1 MIDRARERFGE
12 WVHDAY
18 NHLYDSHHLQQHPL
32 MDVLV
37 GAVTVEAD
45 SFQRS
50 QALRRLLLDAIQ
62 SLRPQPG
69 VPAQSP
75 DWRIYSLLE
84 LRYIERL
91 SPSEAMQ
98 QLALGKSQ
106 FFRDQARA
114 LDTVTNLLWAQVPPE
129 EQRSIAAGAPDG
141 ETRDDGEPAER
152 SDQLQFHP
160 VTWRLIQ
167 LSTLLDDLLP
177 VIQPLAESHAVHIE
191 LASLYSLSPVRADRV
206 MLRQALLNILTFAV
220 TSTASRRVDVTGAS
234 DDEHVHLSVAFAA
247 RPALGAQAPI
257 EPASETGHRLALAA
271 QIMEAMGGTLTR
283 YDDGGRQTISL
294 SWPALRP
301 KTLLMIDDNEGLA
314 DLFRRYL
321 AGEPWQIVWA
331 KNGAE
336 ARQHL
341 AELRPAAILLDI
353 MMPEED
359 GWEILV
365 NLKQRPETR
374 DFPVLI
380 CSVVNE
386 PTLGQSL
393 GAAGYLAKPVSQES
407 LLAALAQW
415 Q

>member
-1 MIDRARERFGE
+1 MLDRARERFGE

-32 MDVLV
+32 MNVLV

-69 VPAQSP
+69 MPAQSP

-114 LDTVTNLLWAQVPPE
+114 LDTVTNLLWEQVPPE
-129 EQRSIAAGAPDG
+129 EQRTIAGASSGDAL
-141 ETRDDGEPAER
+141 DDGEPVDR
-152 SDQLQFHP
+152 SEQLQFHP

-177 VIQPLAESHAVHIE
+177 VIQPLAESHTVHIE

-220 TSTASRRVDVTGAS
+220 TSTASRTVDVTGSS
-234 DDEHVHLSVAFAA
+234 DDEHVRLTFAFAA
-247 RPALGAQAPI
+247 RPVLGAQAPI
-257 EPASETGHRLALAA
+257 EPASETGRRLALAA
-271 QIMEAMGGTLTR
+271 QIMEAMGGTLAR
-283 YDDGGRQTISL
+283 HDDGGRQTISL
-294 SWPALRP
+294 AWPALRP

-365 NLKQRPETR
+365 DLKQRPETR
-374 DFPVLI
+374 DVPVLL

-393 GAAGYLAKPVSQES
+393 GAAGYLTKPVSQEA